1 MPINYEAERSFF
13 DRVAAQTVVQPM
25 SQAALERYAQP
36 RHPHLFGK
44 EMMFSLLPESR
55 PLRLLEIGC
64 GEGVASVQLAYCGIE
79 VTAVDISPVSIAVAR
94 RRAAAQGLDVEFI
107 EGNIVEADSFG
118 VACYDVVWC
127 DLILHHVADAL
138 DGVMQ
143 KIHWALKPGGR
154 FIAREPVR
162 YAGWLQW
169 LRRLVPVRVEATP
182 DERPFGP
189 AEFAAV
195 AKRFP
200 GLRRRYFRLLARIDR
215 LTPSLPS
222 IAWAARLD
230 NLLLRVPGAA
240 CLAGNVVMWGDKS

>member
-1 MPINYEAERSFF
+1 MA
-13 DRVAAQTVVQPM
+13 M
-25 SQAALERYAQP
+25 
-36 RHPHLFGK
+36 
-44 EMMFSLLPESR
+44 
-55 PLRLLEIGC
+55 
-64 GEGVASVQLAYCGIE
+64 
-79 VTAVDISPVSIAVAR
+79 
-94 RRAAAQGLDVEFI
+94 
-107 EGNIVEADSFG
+107 
-118 VACYDVVWC
+118 
-127 DLILHHVADAL
+127 
-138 DGVMQ
+138 
-143 KIHWALKPGGR
+143 KPGGR

-162 YAGWLQW
+162 YAGWLQR